1 MRRLAALC
9 ALSGEDRRLLL
20 EALVAT
26 VQFRVALYFFSIE
39 RLRGWAA
46 RAGRGS
52 RPVDRIVWAVN
63 VAARRTPAT
72 TCLSAAFA
80 LQRLLSAHG
89 HESELHIGV
98 SRTAGDFAA
107 HAWVEREGRV
117 LIGESE
123 HHAYVR
129 LARWPSGKS
138 PAARD
143 ADRVHPG

>member
-1 MRRLAALC
+1 MRRLAAFY
-9 ALSGEDRRLLL
+9 ALSGEDRRLLF
-20 EALVAT
+20 EALVAA
-26 VQFRVALYFFSIE
+26 VQFRLALYFFSIE
-39 RLRGWAA
+39 RLRGWSA
-46 RAGRGS
+46 RVGRGS
-52 RPVDRIVWAVN
+52 RPAARIVWAVN
-63 VAARRTPAT
+63 AAARRTPAT
-72 TCLSAAFA
+72 TCLSAALA
-80 LQRLLSAHG
+80 LQRVLAAHG

-107 HAWVEREGRV
+107 HAWVEHEGRV

-138 PAARD
+138 PAAPD